1 MLWLIQPLEDTPWSS
16 PLPTAPECSSGI
28 QELPPPPQ
36 KRMNGTLPCAGSRA
50 SLCVEAGRISSQK
63 DSLFLSVQPGV
74 WWKAQRCQRS
84 SRAQRQNR
92 ATILRTEDWNTT
104 GRARRAADV
113 ISKRRSW
120 FVASGALDGFSLC
133 PPFSP
138 FTAPSV
144 SSLLGDLRRL
154 SVYEGVP
161 LRRRECH
168 VSLRDIEAL
177 CGLCCT
183 GDRWCLVCLGVWV
196 LCVCACGLKLA
207 GGTDTQPLRQLSWGC
222 QAGIRDQRLPETGA
236 TGRSSLQS
244 LTRDLGT
251 H

>member
-1 MLWLIQPLEDTPWSS
+1 MRWIPSLALRGSGAHKQSEGQSFPLSLTRCGERRSDVS
-16 PLPTAPECSSGI
+16 AAVVRSGKI
-28 QELPPPPQ
+28 EQ
-36 KRMNGTLPCAGSRA
+36 
-50 SLCVEAGRISSQK
+50 
-63 DSLFLSVQPGV
+63 LFCGG
-74 WWKAQRCQRS
+74 K
-84 SRAQRQNR
+84 
-92 ATILRTEDWNTT
+92 IDNTT

-113 ISKRRSW
+113 ISKRCSW
-120 FVASGALDGFSLC
+120 FVASGVLDGFSLC

-177 CGLCCT
+177 CGLFCT

-244 LTRDLGT
+244 HTRELGT